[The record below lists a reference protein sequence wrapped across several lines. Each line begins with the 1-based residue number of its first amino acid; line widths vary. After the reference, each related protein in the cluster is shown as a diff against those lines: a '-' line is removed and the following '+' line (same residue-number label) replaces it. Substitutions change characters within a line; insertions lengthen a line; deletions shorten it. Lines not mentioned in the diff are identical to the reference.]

1 MSDTLIWLVVA
12 IVAAGVAWLVSSRM
26 TAERYRRA
34 LSWLDGDLRAGR
46 ALPRGDEE
54 DLPELQAIRQHIDSS
69 WAPKPEAGDHP
80 DVLPGI
86 ARYVRTS
93 VAKPLVQAL
102 HARGR
107 GVRSRIQ
114 QALDAIEDIEFFAE
128 PQSLHPG
135 LTDLAAALR
144 TVAREYGEEFSVE
157 VDADLPDGPVSCHV
171 DEDAVKDALYLI
183 LANGG
188 RYGGKKP
195 LRISLQ
201 TGGGVAR
208 VLVRDKGPGFSA
220 EALDRATEP
229 FFTTTPGSLGLGL
242 THARRVVEAHGG
254 EITLRNHADGG
265 GEVEVVLPASARS

>member
-1 MSDTLIWLVVA
+1 MSDNLIWLVVA
-12 IVAAGVAWLVSSRM
+12 LVTAGVAWVVSGRM
-26 TAERYRRA
+26 TAAKYRRA
-34 LSWLDGDLRAGR
+34 LSWLDGDLRSGR
-46 ALPRGDEE
+46 ARPRGDEE
-54 DLPELQAIRQHIDSS
+54 DLPELEAIRDHIDTS
-69 WAPKPEAGDHP
+69 WAPKPEAGDRP

-128 PQSLHPG
+128 DQPIHPG

-144 TVAREYGEEFSVE
+144 TVAREYGEEFSVQ
-157 VDADLPDGPVSCHV
+157 VDAELPSRPVPCHV

-183 LANGG
+183 LANAG
-188 RYGGKKP
+188 RYGEKKP
-195 LRISLQ
+195 VRVSLH

-208 VLVRDKGPGFSA
+208 ISVRDQGPGFSA

-229 FFTTTPGSLGLGL
+229 FFTTMPGSLGLGL

-254 EITLRNHADGG
+254 EIMLRNRAEGG
-265 GEVEVVLPASARS
+265 GEVEVVLPSSARS